1 MGFADQ
7 YFQKQKDFKLHIKAV
22 PHKDLRF
29 VVVIPCYYENNLIH
43 SLSSLYDCY
52 KPQSTVEIIVVI
64 NSSLNDSSKIKQHN
78 LKTLKQAGEWIKGHQ
93 DSKFQYHLIYVP
105 DLPPKFAGAGLA
117 RKIGMDEAV
126 SRFDTVQNK
135 SGIII
140 SFDADSICD
149 NNYFIEIEKSFN
161 KYPDADGCS
170 IYFEHPLS
178 GNDFAEPVY
187 RAICLYELHLRYY
200 VQSLRVISFPY
211 AYHTVG
217 SCFAV
222 KALAYVRQG
231 GMNKRKAGEDFYF
244 LHKIIPLGRFIDI
257 NTTCVI
263 PSPRPSGRVPFGTG
277 SAVSRFLTK
286 EGSSLMTYNPSSFE
300 ALKRLLEVYPHF
312 FKTTAAGSEKIIRQ
326 LPMPVKD
333 FLHQIRAAGK
343 IDEINR
349 NCNNTGSFSRRF
361 LAWFNAF
368 TVLRFLNHCSRK
380 YYQDVNIIDA
390 ANALLRKLRLT
401 SNEIA
406 NSRELLDL
414 LRKYERDTGV
424 VIPRI

>member
-7 YFQKQKDFKLHIKAV
+7 YFQKQNDFKLHIRAE
-22 PHKDLRF
+22 PQEDLRF

-43 SLSSLYDCY
+43 SLDSLYGCSRP
-52 KPQSTVEIIVVI
+52 KSPVEVIVVI
-64 NSSLNDSSKIKQHN
+64 NSSLNDGSKIKEHN
-78 LKTLKQAGEWIKGHQ
+78 LKTLRKAGEWIKGHH

-105 DLPPKFAGAGLA
+105 DLPPKYAGAGLA

-126 SRFDTVQNK
+126 GRFNMVQNG

-149 NNYFIEIEKSFN
+149 KNYFTEIENGFD

-178 GNDFAEPVY
+178 GEDFAEPVY

-200 VQSLRVISFPY
+200 VQSLRFILYPY
-211 AYHTVG
+211 AYHTIG

-222 KALAYVRQG
+222 KALTYLRQG

-257 NTTCVI
+257 NSTRVI

-277 SAVSRFLTK
+277 SAVNRFLTK
-286 EGSSLMTYNPSSFE
+286 GESLLMTYNPSSFE
-300 ALKRLLEVYPHF
+300 ALKELLEVYMKF
-312 FKTTAAGSEKIIRQ
+312 FKAGPAGSEKIIRQ
-326 LPMPVKD
+326 LPMPVRD
-333 FLHQIRAAGK
+333 FLETNSAAAK

-380 YYQDVNIIDA
+380 YYHDVNIMDA
-390 ANALLRKLRLT
+390 ANAFLRKLKLI
-401 SNEIA
+401 SGEIA
-406 NSRELLDL
+406 DARELLDL
-414 LRKYERDTGV
+414 LRKYERGEIKKVRT
-424 VIPRI
+424 

>member
-7 YFQKQKDFKLHIKAV
+7 YLQKQKDFKLHIRAE
-22 PHKDLRF
+22 PREDLRF
-29 VVVIPCYYENNLIH
+29 VVVIPCYYENRLIH
-43 SLSSLYDCY
+43 SLGSLYDCSR
-52 KPQSTVEIIVVI
+52 PQSPVEVIIVI
-64 NSSLNDSSKIKQHN
+64 NSSLNDGSKIKEHN
-78 LKTLKQAGEWIKGHQ
+78 LKTLRQAGEWIKGHQ

-126 SRFDTVQNK
+126 GRFDMAQNK

-149 NNYFIEIEKSFN
+149 NNYFTEIESSFN

-178 GNDFAEPVY
+178 GEDFAEPVY

-200 VQSLRVISFPY
+200 VQSLRFITFPY
-211 AYHTVG
+211 AYHTIG

-222 KALAYVRQG
+222 KALTYVRQG

-257 NTTCVI
+257 STTRVI

-277 SAVSRFLTK
+277 SAVSRFLIK
-286 EGSSLMTYNPSSFE
+286 GESPLMTYNPSSFE
-300 ALKRLLEVYPHF
+300 ALKELLEIYPQF
-312 FKTTAAGSEKIIRQ
+312 FKAGAASSEKIIRQ
-326 LPMPVKD
+326 LPLPVQD
-333 FLHQIRAAGK
+333 FLHQIRAVGK
-343 IDEINR
+343 IEEINN
-349 NCNNTGSFSRRF
+349 NCNNIGSFSRRF

-380 YYQDVNIIDA
+380 YYPDLNIMEA
-390 ANALLRKLRLT
+390 ANALLRKLRLI
-401 SNEIA
+401 SGEIA
-406 NSRELLDL
+406 DSRELLNL
-414 LRKYERDTGV
+414 LRKYERGEIKKVRT
-424 VIPRI
+424 